1 MILPTGKPATNADPS
16 RSASAFTLIEL
27 ILVMAI
33 LTIAAS
39 VIYPSLSGH
48 FRGRV
53 LDSEARRM
61 LALTRYA
68 QSRAISE
75 GIPMVLW
82 LDTQQSS
89 YGLESDPGYTE
100 EEARPLE
107 FQLDRDLVLEAAPEN
122 GVLNPMV
129 STVGEATGTV
139 LEGTSAERP
148 KSGLREIRFYPDGMI
163 GRNSPI
169 YLKLSQRDKDKD
181 QDRGREAQS
190 LWLVEHTNRHE
201 YAIRTTLPSQLSR

>member
-1 MILPTGKPATNADPS
+1 MTLPTGKREISADS
-16 RSASAFTLIEL
+16 RRLVSAFTLIEL

-61 LALTRYA
+61 LALTRFA

-82 LDTQQSS
+82 LDTRQSS

-100 EEARPLE
+100 EETRPVE
-107 FQLDRDLVLEAAPEN
+107 FQLDRDLVLEAAPQN
-122 GVLNPMV
+122 AVLNPLV
-129 STVGEATGTV
+129 NTVGEATGTV
-139 LEGTSAERP
+139 LEGMSAERP
-148 KSGLREIRFYPDGMI
+148 KSGLREIRFYPDGTI

-169 YLKLSQRDKDKD
+169 YVKLRQKERDKD
-181 QDRGREAQS
+181 QDRGRESQS

-201 YAIRTTLPSQLSR
+201 YAIQTTLPSQLLR